1 MLALHHLDRAVGIDR
16 ELGAERAHE
25 VEACLADVDPDDA
38 ISETGQQLHGVVTE
52 AAGRADDGD
61 RSSRQHAVLQHLLHR
76 AVRGEAAAGERRLGV
91 GDAVGQDHEAR
102 RVHDE
107 LLGERAHHV
116 LRLRA
121 EARLAAEAEL
131 ARAAPEPTAA
141 AAEADDHAI
150 ADLHEPVGAGTEVLD
165 DADRLVP
172 EARRLHA
179 VPVPAGEVQVGVADT
194 GGGDAEQRLIDTRCR
209 GIDVVDPELTVEH
222 TCSLHAV
229 ILLRS

>member
-1 MLALHHLDRAVGIDR
+1 MSTPTTRNPNA
-16 ELGAERAHE
+16 
-25 VEACLADVDPDDA
+25 
-38 ISETGQQLHGVVTE
+38 GQQLHGVVAE

-91 GDAVGQDHEAR
+91 GDAVGQDDEAR
-102 RVHDE
+102 RVHGE

-121 EARLAAEAEL
+121 EAGLAAEAEL
-131 ARAAPEPTAA
+131 ARAAPEPAA
-141 AAEADDHAI
+141 APAEADDHTI
-150 ADLHEPVGAGTEVLD
+150 ADLHEPVGAGSEVLD

-209 GIDVVDPELTVEH
+209 GIDVVDPELTVED

-229 ILLRS
+229 ILLRSCVSVRSVARADVTALPA